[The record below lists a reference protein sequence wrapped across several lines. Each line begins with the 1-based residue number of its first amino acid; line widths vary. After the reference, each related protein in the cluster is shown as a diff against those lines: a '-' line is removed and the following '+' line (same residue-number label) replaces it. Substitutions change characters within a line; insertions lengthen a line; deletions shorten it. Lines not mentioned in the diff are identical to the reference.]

1 MKQRKFLLV
10 TLAIGA
16 AVFYLAGCSKQNEDK
31 LKGNIPCDTTNI
43 SYSLDVVPILQNNCY
58 SCHGGATP
66 ATGIKLDTYNALKI
80 FASNGFL
87 SAAVQHTGT
96 VTPMPYLQPQLG
108 SCDVNTIVAW
118 VNQGMLNN

>member
-1 MKQRKFLLV
+1 MTQPKFLLV
-10 TLAIGA
+10 TLLAGGLIL
-16 AVFYLAGCSKQNEDK
+16 YLAGCSKQSEDK
-31 LKGNIPCDTTNI
+31 LKGNTTCDTTNV
-43 SYSLDVVPILQNNCY
+43 SYSLQVVPILQNNCY

-66 ATGIKLDTYNALKI
+66 ATGIKLDTYNNLKV

-96 VTPMPYLQPQLG
+96 VTPMPYGLPQLP
-108 SCDVNTIVAW
+108 SCEVNTIVAW